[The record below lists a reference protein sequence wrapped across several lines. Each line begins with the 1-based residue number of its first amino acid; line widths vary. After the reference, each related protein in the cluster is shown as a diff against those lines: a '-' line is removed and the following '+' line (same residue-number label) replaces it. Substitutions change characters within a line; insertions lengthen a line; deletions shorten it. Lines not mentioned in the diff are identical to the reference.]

1 MYICVV
7 EEKKEKKIEFLK
19 NQLETIQNDF
29 RTNLKPTLIKYEY
42 NSLTRALLENIQRE
56 IDYFL
61 ERNEL
66 KISVYVSMLNQNFVV
81 IGRTLVDELVWEQI
95 Q

>member
-1 MYICVV
+1 MYNKDSVIEQRV
-7 EEKKEKKIEFLK
+7 EGLK
-19 NQLETIQNDF
+19 NELERIQDDF

-42 NSLTRALLENIQRE
+42 NLLTRVLLENIQRE

-61 ERNEL
+61 ERNGL
-66 KISVYVSMLNQNFVV
+66 KISVYVTVFNENLVV
-81 IGRTLVDELVWEQI
+81 IGRTLVDELVWVSI

>member
-1 MYICVV
+1 MYNQDSVIENRV
-7 EEKKEKKIEFLK
+7 EFLK

-29 RTNLKPTLIKYEY
+29 RTNLKPILTKYKY
-42 NSLTRALLENIQRE
+42 NALTRALLENIQRE

-61 ERNEL
+61 ERNGL
-66 KISVYVSMLNQNFVV
+66 KISVYVSMLNQNLVV
-81 IGRTLVDELVWEQI
+81 IGRTLVDELVWKQI